1 MSKLLK
7 IFLILLISI
16 INSCAGKDEEK
27 IDLENKDIELQMI
40 EAYNAGII
48 ALDEGD
54 FLFSAKN

>member
-27 IDLENKDIELQMI
+27 IVLENKDLELQMI
-40 EAYNAGII
+40 EAYNAE
-48 ALDEGD
+48 L
-54 FLFSAKN
+54 